1 MATVRATLSLNSAD
15 VLTSALAL
23 STVANLTCDSGALI
37 RAKVKGTTHDT
48 NSLRIY
54 AADQCSERAYVYV
67 KNLDSEL
74 EQYVYV
80 YNSSTVVDATGNN
93 PETAFVAKIGG
104 GEFAFIPVAVDK
116 AFAVYATK
124 VDTMVEYGV
133 FGNDNSTVPFTGA
146 GID

>member
-37 RAKVKGTTHDT
+37 RAKVKGTAVGT
-48 NSLRIY
+48 SALKIY

-74 EQYVYV
+74 EQYVYI
-80 YNSSTVVDATGNN
+80 YNDDDSNGL
-93 PETAFVAKIGG
+93 VAKIGG

-116 AFAVYATK
+116 AYVVYATK

-146 GID
+146 GAA